1 MKHFIALAIVAALY
15 RKPEPKRVGAPQY
28 TDEFWSA
35 IAERVQAK
43 KREGRERR
51 RRVWRFRLT
60 DC

>member
-15 RKPEPKRVGAPQY
+15 RKPKPKRVDAPQY

-43 KREGRERR
+43 KREGRRR

-60 DC
+60 DY